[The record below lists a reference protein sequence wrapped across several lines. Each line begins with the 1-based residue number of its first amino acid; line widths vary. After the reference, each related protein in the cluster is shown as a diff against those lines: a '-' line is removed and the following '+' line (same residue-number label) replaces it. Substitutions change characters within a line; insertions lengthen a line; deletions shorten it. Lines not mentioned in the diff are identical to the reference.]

1 MALPRNTIIAIAA
14 AVILVAG
21 GVGAWFLLKS
31 PSGDAPAATA
41 AQDDGPLPDP
51 HIVLISMDEV
61 TQGSTLGQSIMSQI
75 QALAT
80 QAKEELGAEAK
91 ALQTEQAAIAKLPA
105 DQRAARMEAFG
116 PRSAAFQQKVAQRDA
131 QLKAAFGQ
139 ARAALGKEIEPILRD
154 ITTKRGANIVMDR
167 RVSAVEPDPSQD
179 ITQDVVA
186 ALNAKKT
193 SYEVKLPPP
202 QPVQAQ

>member
-31 PSGDAPAATA
+31 PSADAPAATA

-51 HIVLISMDEV
+51 HIVLISMDDV
-61 TQGSTLGQSIMSQI
+61 TQGSTLGQSIMTQI

-91 ALQTEQAAIAKLPA
+91 ALQTEQAAIAKLPVA
-105 DQRAARMEAFG
+105 ERTARMEAFA
-116 PRSAAFQQKVAQRDA
+116 PRSNAFQQKAAQRDA
-131 QLKAAFGQ
+131 QLKAAFGE

-154 ITTKRGANIVMDR
+154 ITVKRGANIVMDR

-179 ITQDVVA
+179 ITQEVVA
-186 ALNAKKT
+186 ALNAKTT

-202 QPVQAQ
+202 QQIAAQ

>member
-31 PSGDAPAATA
+31 PSEDAPAATA

-61 TQGSTLGQSIMSQI
+61 TQGSTLGQSIMTQI

-80 QAKEELGAEAK
+80 QAKQELDAEAK

-105 DQRAARMEAFG
+105 AQRPARMEAFA
-116 PRSAAFQQKVAQRDA
+116 PRSVAFQQKAAQRDA
-131 QLKAAFGQ
+131 QLKAAFGE

-154 ITTKRGANIVMDR
+154 ITVKRGANIVMDR

-179 ITQDVVA
+179 ITEDVVK
-186 ALNAKKT
+186 ALNAKTT
-193 SYEVKLPPP
+193 SYQVKLPPP
-202 QPVQAQ
+202 QPVAAQ